1 MQFNNKTTGI
11 RIISVAL
18 LLAYIAFAIYNLVWI
33 ANIYLPFRALRYQI
47 SDEKTRL
54 SVLTEE
60 KNLGTYSFYVGSVD
74 YPYFFGNQVEIGYN
88 DTEIDVTA
96 PAEEM
101 LIYKMPYK
109 KETKIYLYFRYPNAE
124 RENKGEPPSIY
135 VVRLDSNGNCI
146 KNPDNPE
153 AYDLAQ
159 SLKAQNQNQSFK
171 LFDYVREQ
179 FTFDSKDLF
188 KIGIK
193 ACFSDSVAETL
204 IVLLLIFGS
213 PILMLWAFIW
223 VFTVFV
229 PFRELCGDMQVFRD
243 TRDFRLKRNINN
255 YCLAAIDPRFLRKDS
270 ALAVFRQPAQ
280 EDTLYLLIK
289 KKKDGWH
296 YYAVKR
302 TDNKKLRQS
311 EQIEFMY
318 YDKKIF
324 CSDPE
329 IKERQDELIDLYHQA
344 HLFWQIS

>member
-255 YCLAAIDPRFLRKDS
+255 YC
-270 ALAVFRQPAQ
+270 
-280 EDTLYLLIK
+280 
-289 KKKDGWH
+289 
-296 YYAVKR
+296 
-302 TDNKKLRQS
+302 
-311 EQIEFMY
+311 
-318 YDKKIF
+318 
-324 CSDPE
+324 C
-329 IKERQDELIDLYHQA
+329 
-344 HLFWQIS
+344 